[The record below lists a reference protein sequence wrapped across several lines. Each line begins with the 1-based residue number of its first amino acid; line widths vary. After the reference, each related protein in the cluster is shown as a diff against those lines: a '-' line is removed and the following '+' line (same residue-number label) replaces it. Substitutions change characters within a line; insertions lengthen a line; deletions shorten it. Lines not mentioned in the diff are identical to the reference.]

1 MKNNYCV
8 KEAFKD
14 IFGTWVLENQRF
26 DGFFDMP
33 VIGNHD
39 DITSIDYLALYSD
52 QSEYCKTE
60 NTAVCFYEYDHI
72 FDGIHGLY
80 NSIIYENEAKL
91 VKFRERFA
99 HAKWII
105 APDYSLFG
113 DFPNALQINNVYRS
127 RFCAV
132 WLKNNTSAKII
143 PNVRW
148 SESFSYNY
156 SFDGIEKGSNVSVGF
171 MGLQRKK
178 ENLRMFMDGFEKM
191 IDTIMPKSILI
202 YGFVNESNA
211 NTLFAHAIERGVK
224 IVIPHAKIDRY
235 KKEGAIYGV
244 R

>member
-132 WLKNNTSAKII
+132 WLKIIQAQKSFQMSDGQSRLVTTTLLTGLRRGPMCLLVSWGYSAKRRTCGCLWM
-143 PNVRW
+143 V
-148 SESFSYNY
+148 
-156 SFDGIEKGSNVSVGF
+156 
-171 MGLQRKK
+171 LKK
-178 ENLRMFMDGFEKM
+178 
-191 IDTIMPKSILI
+191 
-202 YGFVNESNA
+202 
-211 NTLFAHAIERGVK
+211 
-224 IVIPHAKIDRY
+224 
-235 KKEGAIYGV
+235 
-244 R
+244 